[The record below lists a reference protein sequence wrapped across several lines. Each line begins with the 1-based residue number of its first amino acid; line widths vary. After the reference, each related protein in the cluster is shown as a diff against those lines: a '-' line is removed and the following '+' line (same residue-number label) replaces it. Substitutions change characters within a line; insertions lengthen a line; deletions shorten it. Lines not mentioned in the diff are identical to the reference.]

1 MSTRWICLA
10 LAALLCAGCG
20 YIGDP
25 RPPALHIPRKVT
37 DLRVFQH
44 AGQIIVEF
52 TIPEL
57 TTEDL
62 PLKLGKVELRAGPNP
77 QADFDAD
84 VWTAQA
90 KLLDTAGLQ
99 PGHARREYS
108 ASEWTGRE
116 VFFRVRVSSSR
127 GRDNGWS
134 NFAIL
139 TVIAPIEK
147 PSGLRAEPVREGVRL
162 AWEGPDQPSGLTFRV
177 RRRAGKETAVTEV
190 GSASGREWI
199 DTETHYGE
207 SYEYSIQ
214 ATIKA
219 GESTAESELSDAATI
234 TPVDRFP
241 PGTPQGLLVLAGS
254 ASVELTWDPNT
265 EADLG
270 GYFLYR
276 AVGDGPFER
285 VGGPLNTPSY
295 SDKSV
300 KTGAMYRYAVS
311 AVDLLANESER
322 SKPVEITLP

>member
-1 MSTRWICLA
+1 MRRICLA

-25 RPPALHIPRKVT
+25 QPPALHIPRKVT
-37 DLRVFQH
+37 DLRAFQH

-77 QADFDAD
+77 QAEFNAD

-90 KLLDTAGLQ
+90 KLLDTTGLQ
-99 PGHARREYS
+99 PGHARLEYS

-127 GRDNGWS
+127 GRNNGWS
-134 NFAIL
+134 NLAVL
-139 TVIAPIEK
+139 KVVAPIEK
-147 PSGLRAEPVREGVRL
+147 PFGLRAEAVKEGVRL
-162 AWEGPDQPSGLTFRV
+162 TWAGPDQPPGLTFRI

-207 SYEYSIQ
+207 SYEYSVQ
-214 ATIKA
+214 AMIKA
-219 GESTAESELSDAATI
+219 GESTAESDLSDTVTI
-234 TPVDRFP
+234 TPADRFP
-241 PGTPQGLLVLAGS
+241 PGTPQGLMALAGS
-254 ASVELTWDPNT
+254 SSVELTWDPDT
-265 EADLG
+265 ETDLG
-270 GYFLYR
+270 GYYLYR
-276 AVGDGPFER
+276 AVGDEPFER
-285 VGGPLNTPSY
+285 VGGLLNTPGY

-300 KTGAMYRYAVS
+300 KSGARYRYAVS

-322 SKPVEITLP
+322 SKPAEITLP

>member
-1 MSTRWICLA
+1 MSICRICLA

-20 YIGDP
+20 YVGNP
-25 RPPALHIPRKVT
+25 QPPALHIPRKVT
-37 DLRVFQH
+37 DLRASQH
-44 AGQIIVEF
+44 AGQVIVEF

-62 PLKLGKVELRAGPNP
+62 PLRLGRVELRAGPNT
-77 QADFDAD
+77 QAEFNADF
-84 VWTAQA
+84 WTAQA
-90 KLLDTAGLQ
+90 KLMDTTGLK
-99 PGHARREYS
+99 PGHVRLEYP

-134 NFAIL
+134 NLAIL
-139 TVIAPIEK
+139 NVLVPLEK
-147 PSGLRAEPVREGVRL
+147 PSGLRAEAVKEGVRL
-162 AWEGPDQPSGLTFRV
+162 TWAGPDQLPGLTFRV
-177 RRRAGKETAVTEV
+177 RRRTGKEKTVTDV
-190 GSASGREWI
+190 GSASGHEWI

-207 SYEYSIQ
+207 SYEYLVQ
-214 ATIKA
+214 AMIKA
-219 GESTAESELSDAATI
+219 GESTAESDLSDTYTI

-241 PGTPQGLLVLAGS
+241 PGTPQGLMALAGS

-265 EADLG
+265 ETDLG
-270 GYFLYR
+270 GYYLYR
-276 AVGDGPFER
+276 AAGDGSFER
-285 VGGPLNTPSY
+285 VGGLLNTPSY

-300 KTGAMYRYAVS
+300 KAGAKYRYAVS